1 VSSSHR
7 FIFAS
12 TAVLISLLAVSC
24 KDGSSSA
31 NGDVA
36 ARVGSREVTMK
47 QVDSVIKQQVDAGGG
62 AAFSPAELVAAR
74 LSVLDNLIQEE
85 ALFQKAQKENVVPD
99 DNKVTQEIQKKKQ
112 EAGLTEEQ
120 YQNQLKDA
128 NMTEA
133 EYREKIQRQ
142 LAITALRDAQS
153 TRVNPPTEE
162 EIRKYFDENK
172 DRFRAE
178 RGADISI
185 IVTDPGN
192 NGAADDAIGEAQAEQ
207 KIKQIYETLKGGADF
222 TTIASQRSE
231 DQQSVLRGGNL
242 GFGSEA
248 ELKQSFPT
256 RPEIPARLMS
266 MSAGQYTE
274 PIKDNLSSRWYI
286 FKVNS
291 KREQAQNLTFEDVR
305 KNIVDALTQQRQ
317 QLLLNALI
325 SVSRS
330 EVAIKN
336 YLAERIVQNP
346 KTIVEMRPTQML
358 QDAAKQQPQPTPRIE
373 NENQAAAPSS
383 TVRPGA
389 ASSSASSNTN
399 KNAK

>member
-383 TVRPGA
+383 TARPGA